1 MKETILRDGEIA
13 FVVGG
18 VEVIMNDNT
27 MLGLLEKF
35 GLIEKVD
42 NDADKPEGKLLGVVI
57 DKIVKKASPEKA
69 SPENKNKVT
78 APACPAC
85 PYKDGTVVYG
95 KSRPVVVF
103 EYDNTKVAETGNR
116 YAGFVR
122 RVNWFE
128 SAWEAEKFYNMS
140 KGTVSTIARTWAYII
155 ERSWNKTVA
164 YKNKA
169 KEQYANKTLF
179 SGTYDCNIPYRFT
192 ATNWN
197 GDGKT
202 LAFVYVEDLP
212 QNGFLV

>member
-57 DKIVKKASPEKA
+57 DKIMKKA
-69 SPENKNKVT
+69 SPENKNKVA

-95 KSRPVVVF
+95 KSKPVVVF
-103 EYDNTKVAETGNR
+103 EYDNTKVSETGNR

-128 SAWEAEKFYNMS
+128 SAAEAEGYYNMS
-140 KGTVSTIARTWAYII
+140 KGTVSTVATTWSFII
-155 ERSWNKTVA
+155 EKSWNKNVTP
-164 YKNKA
+164 KS
-169 KEQYANKTLF
+169 QYASKKQF
-179 SGTYDCNIPYRFT
+179 RGNIPDKWKTAYRFT